1 MQPFT
6 VDPSIVP
13 EVSGDLELRP
23 IVLSEYD
30 ADNTIFQFE
39 TMIGGNGEGNIDHS
53 QQIRLRHVATGM
65 FVHFHGD
72 VTNVCNQVSSETLF
86 FSFYLVTV
94 QLLFHSF
101 LGSFVHVYNANTSFG
116 VDWLIKYPIW
126 QKYEEDVLNFIEA
139 KPHEVHSMNLI
150 RGVTPSLI
158 LYANK
163 ACLSSFYQNSS

>member
-86 FSFYLVTV
+86 FRFIWSQFIYCFIHSWARSFTFTTLTRHLV
-94 QLLFHSF
+94 
-101 LGSFVHVYNANTSFG
+101 
-116 VDWLIKYPIW
+116 LI
-126 QKYEEDVLNFIEA
+126 
-139 KPHEVHSMNLI
+139 
-150 RGVTPSLI
+150 G
-158 LYANK
+158 
-163 ACLSSFYQNSS
+163 